1 MMVVGTGAS
10 GEIHMLV
17 VEWALGKENQPN
29 IYPLGFEI

>member
-1 MMVVGTGAS
+1 MMVGWARARQG
-10 GEIHMLV
+10 IHMLV